1 MTTPQDKI
9 IEQLEANIRL
19 LRDSVTR
26 LELEIFE
33 LKGDNKILKG
43 QLKKAT
49 AELQKQQGYY
59 DSDGN
64 YIEWKGY
71 W

>member
-1 MTTPQDKI
+1 M
-9 IEQLEANIRL
+9 IEQLEANIGL

-43 QLKKAT
+43 QLKEAT
-49 AELQKQQGYY
+49 LELQKQQGYY
-59 DSDGN
+59 DDDGN
-64 YIEWKGY
+64 YVE
-71 W
+71 

>member
-1 MTTPQDKI
+1 M
-9 IEQLEANIRL
+9 
-19 LRDSVTR
+19 TR

-64 YIEWKGY
+64 YIE
-71 W
+71 

>member
-19 LRDSVTR
+19 LRNSVTR

-43 QLKKAT
+43 QLNLAT
-49 AELQKQQGYY
+49 LELQKQQGYY
-59 DSDGN
+59 DADGN
-64 YIEWKGY
+64 YVE
-71 W
+71 

>member
-9 IEQLEANIRL
+9 IEQLEGNIRL

-43 QLKKAT
+43 QLNLT
-49 AELQKQQGYY
+49 TLELQKQQGY
-59 DSDGN
+59 DDDDGN
-64 YIEWKGY
+64 YVE
-71 W
+71 

>member
-1 MTTPQDKI
+1 VITPQDKI

-26 LELEIFE
+26 MELEIFE

-43 QLKKAT
+43 QLNLAT
-49 AELQKQQGYY
+49 LELQKQQGYY
-59 DSDGN
+59 DDDGN
-64 YIEWKGY
+64 YVE
-71 W
+71 

>member
-1 MTTPQDKI
+1 MITPQDKI
-9 IEQLEANIRL
+9 IEELEANIRL

-43 QLKKAT
+43 QFNEAT
-49 AELQKQQGYY
+49 LELQKQQGYN
-59 DSDGN
+59 DDGN
-64 YIEWKGY
+64 YVE
-71 W
+71 